1 MLHLQVFT
9 DGSVNTK
16 LKVGYGAYFVVSGLN
31 VSIDSLKDTVK
42 VKRFVQT
49 SSTKLEL
56 QTLLW
61 ALGET
66 VALVNRN
73 DMVLTVYTD
82 SQNIISLPGRRD
94 RLEQSNYFSSK
105 NKRLNNYELYQE
117 FYRLTSRLNC
127 GFVKVVGHQ
136 ASSKKDKIDRLF
148 GLVDQA
154 SRRALREDFCVRR
167 GGVNVS
173 GNVLNIE
180 KTLLCK

>member
-1 MLHLQVFT
+1 MLHLQIFT
-9 DGSVNTK
+9 DGSVNSK
-16 LKVGYGAYFVVSGLN
+16 LKVGYGAYFVASGLN
-31 VSIDSLKDTVK
+31 ASIDSVKDTVK

-61 ALGET
+61 ALVET
-66 VALVNRN
+66 VALANRS
-73 DMVLTVYTD
+73 DIILTVYTD

-94 RLEQSNYFSSK
+94 RLEQRNYFSSK
-105 NKRLNNYELYQE
+105 NKRLNNYKQYQE

-127 GFVKVVGHQ
+127 GFVKVVGHK

-154 SRRALREDFCVRR
+154 SRHALREER
-167 GGVNVS
+167 
-173 GNVLNIE
+173 IE
-180 KTLLCK
+180 A

>member
-1 MLHLQVFT
+1 MDSKKMLHLQVFT
-9 DGSVNTK
+9 DGSVNTQ
-16 LKVGYGAYFVVSGLN
+16 LKIGYGAYFVVSDPN

-42 VKRFVQT
+42 VKRIVQT

-61 ALGET
+61 ALSET
-66 VALVNRN
+66 VALANRS

-94 RLEQSNYFSSK
+94 RLEQSNYFSGK

-117 FYRLTSRLNC
+117 FYRLTSGLNC

-136 ASSKKDKIDRLF
+136 PSGKKNKIDRLF
-148 GLVDQA
+148 SLVDQA
-154 SRRALREDFCVRR
+154 SRHALREKF
-167 GGVNVS
+167 
-173 GNVLNIE
+173 L
-180 KTLLCK
+180 